1 MLQGT
6 KHAIKSFTKKYSS
19 KAVRKDFQSIVG
31 NSCVICEYPYRKFSN
46 SVKQPLAPE
55 ILLRNIV
62 SFNIPYYIFK
72 TYVRFFKHVKTSLI
86 VNHLINLPGYQF
98 KNIIW
103 FSLCHRI
110 CRIHLFKFQQ
120 CVSNFI
126 IFVLVV
132 TRLNCMCV

>member
-19 KAVRKDFQSIVG
+19 KAVRKDLQSIAG

-86 VNHLINLPGYQF
+86 VNHLINLSGYQF

-103 FSLCHRI
+103 FSLRHRI
-110 CRIHLFKFQQ
+110 CRIHVFFLKK
-120 CVSNFI
+120 SA
-126 IFVLVV
+126 FVYQISSFLY
-132 TRLNCMCV
+132 

>member
-19 KAVRKDFQSIVG
+19 KAVRKDLQSIAG

-110 CRIHLFKFQQ
+110 CRIHFFKISAIVYQISSF
-120 CVSNFI
+120 
-126 IFVLVV
+126 LY
-132 TRLNCMCV
+132 